1 MARCP
6 YEFYAK
12 YLILT
17 DPGHA
22 RDRLMRDGCP
32 YEDDPWDDLVT
43 RLGKPPA
50 VRNPPSAKALDF
62 AREHQVYGL
71 LTKPDNEAFR
81 ACFRILRQ
89 FHIRQTLEMLL
100 VMNLTDETACN
111 LFMEGTGVQL
121 DEYTLKLYRHYFWN
135 ISILSRLD
143 WYHFLHAVA
152 GTAIIPRYPNGTD
165 LWAAMHIDP
174 ELALAKMGYQRY
186 ASLDKAK
193 ALDSLFTT
201 AYIKAQE
208 EAAIGNT
215 LGFQK
220 ASGVAIQAYESS
232 KTSTTDVGQLLDKLA
247 GRVRMTAM
255 KMEVLTLEKHTEG
268 RHSEVSNVVPLLPKR
283 ASDDP
288 GNHDDP

>member
-1 MARCP
+1 MRAP
-6 YEFYAK
+6 YEYYAK
-12 YLILT
+12 YLLIT
-17 DPGHA
+17 DPEHA

-32 YEDDPWDDLVT
+32 YDDTTWDDLVL

-50 VRNPPSAKALDF
+50 VKNPPSAKALTF
-62 AREHQVYGL
+62 AREQQVYSL
-71 LTKPDNEAFR
+71 LTKPDSEGFKT
-81 ACFRILRQ
+81 CFRILRQ
-89 FHIRQTLEMLL
+89 FHLRQALELLL
-100 VMNLTDETACN
+100 VMNLTDESLCN
-111 LFMEGTGVQL
+111 LFLEGTGVQL

-135 ISILSRLD
+135 TAILSRLD

-152 GTAIIPRYPNGTD
+152 GTAVIPRYPNGTD

-220 ASGVAIQAYESS
+220 ASSVAIQAYESA

-247 GRVRMTAM
+247 GRVRMTAL
-255 KMEVLTLEKHTEG
+255 KMEVLPLEKHTEG

-283 ASDDP
+283 STDA
-288 GNHDDP
+288 HDGKDQP

>member
-1 MARCP
+1 MPRHP

-12 YLILT
+12 YLLIT
-17 DPGHA
+17 DPTHA
-22 RDRLMRDGCP
+22 RERLTRDGCP
-32 YEDDPWDDLVT
+32 YDDEPWDDLVA
-43 RLGKPPA
+43 RLGKTPA
-50 VRNPPSAKALDF
+50 MKRPYSAKALEF

-71 LTKPDNEAFR
+71 LTKPDTESFKT
-81 ACFRILRQ
+81 CFRILRQ

-100 VMNLTDETACN
+100 AMNLTDETTCN

-135 ISILSRLD
+135 TSIMSRLD
-143 WYHFLHAVA
+143 WYYFLHAVA
-152 GTAIIPRYPNGTD
+152 GTTVIPRYPNGPD

-174 ELALAKMGYQRY
+174 ELTLAKMGYQRY
-186 ASLDKAK
+186 ASIDKAK

-220 ASGVAIQAYESS
+220 ASGVAIQAYESA
-232 KTSTTDVGQLLDKLA
+232 KTSTTDVGQLLDRLA
-247 GRVRMTAM
+247 GRVRMTAT
-255 KMEVLTLEKHTEG
+255 KMEILTLEKFTEG
-268 RHSEVSNVVPLLPKR
+268 RHSEISNVVPLLPKR
-283 ASDDP
+283 STNAHNDED
-288 GNHDDP
+288 